1 MDRNRNDPPADAFQV
16 NLNRLDRLFLFLL
29 FFLVFFFF
37 RLLPR
42 CLGVG
47 GFLFVFFLIL
57 LFVRSFFFIALGL
70 ERRSLVGLQRDR
82 ENAVRGV
89 VVVALVELPDAGVKI
104 SRRNEVKVLPA
115 WIENRIGIVVETP
128 GNLGNFLR
136 AQRIE
141 EYLA

>member
-1 MDRNRNDPPADAFQV
+1 MDRNRNDPPADAFQI
-16 NLNRLDRLFLFLL
+16 NLDRLDRFFLFLL
-29 FFLVFFFF
+29 FFLIFFFF
-37 RLLPR
+37 
-42 CLGVG
+42 
-47 GFLFVFFLIL
+47 
-57 LFVRSFFFIALGL
+57 RSFFFIALGL

-141 EYLA
+141 EYVA